1 VKKLFLLFCL
11 LLAMPAHAEEPAKP
25 AAVVAELFTS
35 QGCSSCPPAQAFVA
49 ELAKRD
55 DVLALELHV
64 DYWDDLKT
72 MFHGTWKDPYSDSV
86 WSQRQLEYN
95 RRLMGEDRV
104 YTPQIVIDGRFQE
117 AGTNKSAVKDFIE
130 QARSQRRARYDL
142 TTATAADGVDV
153 TVDGAGKGIMKPL
166 QVVLARLVTE
176 GTTKITAGENSGTTQ
191 LSRNIV
197 KDMMVVGTWSG
208 GRETYKAPIPAFK
221 EKEGCAVLLQ
231 DPENMH
237 ILAGARCNL

>member
-1 VKKLFLLFCL
+1 MKKFFVLFLLLCV
-11 LLAMPAHAEEPAKP
+11 PAHAEETVKP
-25 AAVVAELFTS
+25 AAIVAELFTS
-35 QGCSSCPPAQAFVA
+35 QGCSSCPPAQAFMA
-49 ELAKRD
+49 EMAKRD

-95 RRLMGEDRV
+95 RRLTGEERV
-104 YTPQIVIDGRFQE
+104 YTPQIIIDGKFQE
-117 AGTNKSAVKDFIE
+117 AGTNRRAVKSYID
-130 QARSQRRARYDL
+130 QARSQRPGRYDIN
-142 TTATAADGVDV
+142 TTPVAEGVSV
-153 TVDGAGKGIMKPL
+153 TVNGAGKGIMKPL
-166 QVVLARLVTE
+166 QVVLARIIIKSS
-176 GTTKITAGENSGTTQ
+176 TKITAGENSGTTQ

-208 GRETYKAPIPAFK
+208 GRESYQAPIPAFK
-221 EKEGCAVLLQ
+221 TNEGCAVLLQ